1 MFNYYLI
8 TSEYQSYVL
17 STQCIVKNI
26 QNTYMKISIYQTPTP
41 TVIICVIV
49 GMQQK
54 VTLHYTELKTRAK
67 NNKIN

>member
-1 MFNYYLI
+1 MYCQHN
-8 TSEYQSYVL
+8 
-17 STQCIVKNI
+17 VKNI
-26 QNTYMKISIYQTPTP
+26 ENTYMKISIYQTPTP